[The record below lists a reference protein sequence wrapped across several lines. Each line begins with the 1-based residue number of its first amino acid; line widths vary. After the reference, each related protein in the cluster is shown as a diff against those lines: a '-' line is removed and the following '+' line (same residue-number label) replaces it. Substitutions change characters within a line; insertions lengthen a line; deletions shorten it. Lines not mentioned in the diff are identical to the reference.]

1 MPKGKG
7 YGKMVKGI
15 GTKIK
20 KMLKKKMVGKKK
32 MKKQYG

>member
-7 YGKMVKGI
+7 YGKM

-32 MKKQYG
+32 MK

>member
-7 YGKMVKGI
+7 YGKMMVKG
-15 GTKIK
+15 TKMK

-32 MKKQYG
+32 MKK

>member
-7 YGKMVKGI
+7 YGKMM

-32 MKKQYG
+32 MKK

>member
-7 YGKMVKGI
+7 YGKMVKGM

-20 KMLKKKMVGKKK
+20 KMIKKK
-32 MKKQYG
+32 MKKYASKK